1 MMTTVY
7 YYDFWPTIRFRR
19 LHNTIKMRAS
29 LRRRRLFPAA
39 NSGFWRYR
47 NTRARDLATYQTVFS
62 NGSCRNL
69 IKVIRLIPRN
79 NINSLFLSWSPVFF
93 FCRCT
98 ASFCHWQIN
107 RKYIYASWPYPARSS
122 KFLCRRRPLYTYYYY
137 EHPIIINIVDVFCKT
152 TSVVIVVVY
161 ILHSSSSLLLLFF
174 SSVKGMRVARPLFS
188 DAYV

>member
-1 MMTTVY
+1 MMTTV

-19 LHNTIKMRAS
+19 LHNAIKMRAS
-29 LRRRRLFPAA
+29 LRRRRLFTAA

-93 FCRCT
+93 FVDAPRLFVIDKLT
-98 ASFCHWQIN
+98 VNIYTPVDPIPRDPRNSFAVP
-107 RKYIYASWPYPARSS
+107 YIY
-122 KFLCRRRPLYTYYYY
+122 T
-137 EHPIIINIVDVFCKT
+137 
-152 TSVVIVVVY
+152 
-161 ILHSSSSLLLLFF
+161 LLLL
-174 SSVKGMRVARPLFS
+174 
-188 DAYV
+188 

>member
-1 MMTTVY
+1 MMATE

-39 NSGFWRYR
+39 NSASWHYQ

-79 NINSLFLSWSPVFF
+79 NINSLFLSRSSVFF
-93 FCRCT
+93 FRCT

-107 RKYIYASWPYPARSS
+107 RKYIRELTRSREI
-122 KFLCRRRPLYTYYYY
+122 LETPLPPPS
-137 EHPIIINIVDVFCKT
+137 PI
-152 TSVVIVVVY
+152 Y
-161 ILHSSSSLLLLFF
+161 ILLLLLW
-174 SSVKGMRVARPLFS
+174 AP
-188 DAYV
+188 DHH

>member
-1 MMTTVY
+1 
-7 YYDFWPTIRFRR
+7 
-19 LHNTIKMRAS
+19 MRAS
-29 LRRRRLFPAA
+29 LSWWRFFLAA
-39 NSGFWRYR
+39 NSGFWHYQ

-79 NINSLFLSWSPVFF
+79 NINSLLLSWSPVFF
-93 FCRCT
+93 FDAPRLFVIDKLT
-98 ASFCHWQIN
+98 VN
-107 RKYIYASWPYPARSS
+107 IYASWPYPARSS
-122 KFLCRRRPLYTYYYY
+122 KLFCRRRPLYTYYY

-161 ILHSSSSLLLLFF
+161 ILHSSSSLVLLFF

-188 DAYV
+188 DAFI